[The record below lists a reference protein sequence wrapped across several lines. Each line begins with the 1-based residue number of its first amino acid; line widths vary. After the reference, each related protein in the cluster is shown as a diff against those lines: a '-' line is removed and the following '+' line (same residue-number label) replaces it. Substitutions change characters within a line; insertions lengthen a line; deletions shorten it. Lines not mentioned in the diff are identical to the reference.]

1 MLYKMIFELLFTNT
15 EVIMQEKQINY
26 SLLG

>member
-1 MLYKMIFELLFTNT
+1 MPYKMTFVLLFSNA

>member
-1 MLYKMIFELLFTNT
+1 MLYKMIFVLLFTNA